1 MLRCV
6 FPWLLAFAFLPGCS
20 TSSTSAP
27 SASTTPESTSPDRS
41 APSGNSAKEGNR
53 GIIGLSILTTANPF
67 FPEIGR
73 ALKEEAAKH
82 GYQVEIVS
90 GEMDVAKQRDQVKDF
105 LVKKVA
111 AIVLTPC
118 DSRAI
123 GTAIQ
128 DANRAGIPVFTAD
141 IACIAPEANVVTH
154 IATDNYAG
162 GRQAAQ
168 AIFEALEGKG
178 QVAILDFPQVESVML
193 RTKGFYDQLKELTE
207 KQNAQIE
214 VVASLPGDG
223 AKDKSFKA
231 MQDLLQAHPDLRG
244 VFAINDPSALG
255 ACLAIEAAG
264 RQKQVVVVGFDGQP
278 DGRRAIEEGKIYA
291 DPVQFPDRIGQETM
305 RAIVRYFDGQE
316 VPKEILIPT
325 ELVRQSKAARP

>member
-1 MLRCV
+1 
-6 FPWLLAFAFLPGCS
+6 
-20 TSSTSAP
+20 
-27 SASTTPESTSPDRS
+27 
-41 APSGNSAKEGNR
+41 
-53 GIIGLSILTTANPF
+53 
-67 FPEIGR
+67 
-73 ALKEEAAKH
+73 
-82 GYQVEIVS
+82 
-90 GEMDVAKQRDQVKDF
+90 
-105 LVKKVA
+105 
-111 AIVLTPC
+111 
-118 DSRAI
+118 
-123 GTAIQ
+123 
-128 DANRAGIPVFTAD
+128 
-141 IACIAPEANVVTH
+141 
-154 IATDNYAG
+154 
-162 GRQAAQ
+162 
-168 AIFEALEGKG
+168 LEGKG

-264 RQKQVVVVGFDGQP
+264 RQNQVVVVGFDGQP

-325 ELVRQSKAARP
+325 ELVRQSKAAQP

>member
-1 MLRCV
+1 MLRLV

-20 TSSTSAP
+20 QSSTPAP
-27 SASTTPESTSPDRS
+27 STPDTSKSTSPDRS
-41 APSGNSAKEGNR
+41 QPSNDSTKGEIR
-53 GIIGLSILTTANPF
+53 GVIGLSILTTANPF

-73 ALKEEAAKH
+73 TLKEEAAKH
-82 GYQVEIVS
+82 GYQVEMVS

-128 DANRAGIPVFTAD
+128 DANQAGIPVFTAD

-162 GRQAAQ
+162 GKQAAL

-178 QVAILDFPQVESVML
+178 KVAILDFPQVESVML
-193 RTKGFYDQLKELTE
+193 RTKGFYDQLKDLTE

-264 RQKQVVVVGFDGQP
+264 RQKEVVVVGFDGQP

-305 RAIVRYFDGQE
+305 RTIVRYFDGQE

-325 ELVRQSKAARP
+325 ELVRQSKTAQP